1 MLGMKLG
8 RVSLVMA
15 IVALG
20 SVGVS
25 SGAAFVPTV
34 GSPSLCLRAAERKT
48 CSILVGGSTRAVAYG
63 RGTAAPRQH
72 ERGGLLVAR
81 AFGGSAEGKGTTEGG
96 LMSTM
101 RQYGLAAVTVH
112 FTVWATCMA
121 AGVTALTSGVDINK
135 VIEILPASMK
145 EHMDPS
151 GAQNIIAFQISLAVN
166 EIIGRPPLAQSWLG
180 SMREFRA
187 ELKPSRAPLEHQQAG
202 EAGFGWICLRY

>member
-1 MLGMKLG
+1 MPGMKLG
-8 RVSLVMA
+8 RVPLVLA

-20 SVGVS
+20 LVGVS
-25 SGAAFVPTV
+25 SGAAFVPTA
-34 GSPSLCLRAAERKT
+34 GSPSFCLRAAERKT

-72 ERGGLLVAR
+72 ERGGLLAAR
-81 AFGGSAEGKGTTEGG
+81 AFGASGEGKGSEEGG

-112 FTVWATCMA
+112 FTVWAMCMV

-135 VIEILPASMK
+135 VIGMLPASMK

-166 EIIGRPPLAQSWLG
+166 EVIGRPPLGQSWFG
-180 SMREFRA
+180 FMGKSRA
-187 ELKPSRAPLEHQQAG
+187 FLKPSCAPP
-202 EAGFGWICLRY
+202 